1 MRMRSWSDLIAK
13 GPRTR
18 RAIIVLGWLLCVALA
33 IAGAYAL
40 GLLDRVGALR

>member
-1 MRMRSWSDLIAK
+1 MPMRNWSDVIAR

-33 IAGAYAL
+33 IGGAYAL
-40 GLLDRVGALR
+40 GLLDRIGALR

>member
-1 MRMRSWSDLIAK
+1 MRMRNWSDLIAR

-18 RAIIVLGWLLCVALA
+18 RAIIALGWLLCVALA